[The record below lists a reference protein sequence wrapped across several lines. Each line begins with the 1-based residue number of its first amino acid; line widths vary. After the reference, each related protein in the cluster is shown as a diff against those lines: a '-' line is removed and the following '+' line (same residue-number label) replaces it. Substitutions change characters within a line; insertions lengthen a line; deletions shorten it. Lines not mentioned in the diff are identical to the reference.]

1 MARESPSPR
10 RRVRHR
16 SSSSST
22 STTSSSSSSSDSS
35 RSRSR
40 RRHTRGRRR
49 SRTRSRSYR
58 LSRSVSRG
66 LYREQEEPV
75 QQIKKIVQSQQEVI
89 LELLSE
95 HKAEV
100 EEKLQQRTRRFGS
113 RQIEKQFQ
121 INSQYREL
129 VSKTQHAITND
140 DIGKA
145 KELLQLLSDQL
156 EEHEQDLI
164 IADSSPHGWLTVSKL
179 RTTKELPK
187 ALRKRLAEVERD
199 LNQQKQRKHGGP
211 GKKFTRF
218 PQQGSEGDHKRAD
231 KRSTPEEA
239 LFTASKQV
247 RTGQC
252 TNCHETGHFFRECPK
267 FWTAVLKSRSAKA
280 KEGQDD

>member
-1 MARESPSPR
+1 VEA
-10 RRVRHR
+10 
-16 SSSSST
+16 
-22 STTSSSSSSSDSS
+22 
-35 RSRSR
+35 
-40 RRHTRGRRR
+40 
-49 SRTRSRSYR
+49 
-58 LSRSVSRG
+58 
-66 LYREQEEPV
+66 PV
-75 QQIKKIVQSQQEVI
+75 QQIKQIVQSQQEVI

-121 INSQYREL
+121 INSQYKEL
-129 VSKTQHAITND
+129 VGKTQQALSSND
-140 DIGKA
+140 QQKA
-145 KELLQLLSDQL
+145 KELLQLLADQL

-199 LNQQKQRKHGGP
+199 LNQQKQKKNGGP
-211 GKKFTRF
+211 GKRFTRF
-218 PQQGSEGDHKRAD
+218 PQQGGDGDSKRAD

-239 LFTASKQV
+239 LFTASKQI

-252 TNCHETGHFFRECPK
+252 TNCHEQGHFFRECPK

-280 KEGQDD
+280 KGGQED